1 MAFGLRL
8 YPSYDATMLQMWGGI
23 ATRLFGVHS
32 KIKLVNVT
40 AEPVSGVKA
49 WP

>member
-1 MAFGLRL
+1 MEFL
-8 YPSYDATMLQMWGGI
+8 YGY
-23 ATRLFGVHS
+23 S

-49 WP
+49 WLYLRWLPRAPSSRWISE